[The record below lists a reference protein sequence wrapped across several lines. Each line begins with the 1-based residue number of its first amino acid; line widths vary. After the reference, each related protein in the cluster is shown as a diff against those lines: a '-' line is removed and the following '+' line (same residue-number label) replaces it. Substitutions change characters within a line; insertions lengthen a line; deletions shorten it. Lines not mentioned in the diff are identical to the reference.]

1 MCLGGTM
8 FDIVLGKADPPLMK
22 FATAS
27 LDKAAAVQRIRQ
39 ERAVAV
45 IRTDSVERAL
55 AAANA
60 AVDGGF
66 RVIEITLSFPEASR
80 AIAKL
85 AENNDEGLLIGAGTI
100 LTREQVHEGVEAGAK
115 FLVSPCVLPEV
126 IDTAHELKVAIIPGA
141 FTPTEIY
148 TAYSLGADI
157 VKIFPAVKF
166 GPEYLKAV
174 RGPFSQIPIMPT
186 SGVDASNVAEWF
198 RAGAVA
204 VGAVSSVFDP
214 ELIRNDDWDKLT
226 KRAREF
232 MEAVRG
238 VR

>member
-1 MCLGGTM
+1 MQL
-8 FDIVLGKADPPLMK
+8 
-22 FATAS
+22 ATAS
-27 LDKAAAVQRIRQ
+27 IEKSVVIERIKS

-45 IRTDSVERAL
+45 IRTDSIERAL
-55 AAANA
+55 GAAKSATA
-60 AVDGGF
+60 GGF
-66 RVIEITLSFPEASR
+66 RAIEISFSFSEASI

-85 AENNDEGLLIGAGTI
+85 AENSDLLVGAGTI
-100 LTREQVHEGVEAGAK
+100 LNRDQVHEAVAAGAR

-126 IDTAHELKVAIIPGA
+126 IDAARELKVVMIPGA

-174 RGPFSQIPIMPT
+174 RGPLPQIPIMPT
-186 SGVDASNVAEWF
+186 SGVDASNVADWF

-204 VGAVSSVFDP
+204 VGAVSTVFDP
-214 ELIRNDDWDKLT
+214 ALIQKGDWDALT
-226 KRAREF
+226 KRAPRF
-232 MEAVRG
+232 MEAVRSA
-238 VR
+238 R

>member
-1 MCLGGTM
+1 M
-8 FDIVLGKADPPLMK
+8 
-22 FATAS
+22 
-27 LDKAAAVQRIRQ
+27 DKAAIVARIKS

-45 IRTDSVERAL
+45 IRTDSIERAL
-55 AAANA
+55 GAANA
-60 AVDGGF
+60 VAAGGF
-66 RVIEITLSFPEASR
+66 RAIEITFSFAGAAD

-85 AENNDEGLLIGAGTI
+85 ADNNDSDLLLGAGTI
-100 LTREQVHEGVEAGAK
+100 LNRDQVREAVSAGAR

-126 IDTAHELKVAIIPGA
+126 IDAAHELQVAIIPGA

-166 GPEYLKAV
+166 GPEFLRAV
-174 RGPFSQIPIMPT
+174 RGPLPNIPIMPT

-204 VGAVSSVFDP
+204 VGAVSSVLEP
-214 ELIRNDDWDKLT
+214 ELIRSGNWSELT

-232 MEAVRG
+232 IAAVRAA
-238 VR
+238 

>member
-1 MCLGGTM
+1 
-8 FDIVLGKADPPLMK
+8 MK
-22 FATAS
+22 LAPAS
-27 LDKAAAVQRIRQ
+27 LYKGAVLSRIKA
-39 ERAVAV
+39 ERAIAV
-45 IRTDSVERAL
+45 IRTNSIERAL

-60 AVDGGF
+60 VTAGGF
-66 RVIEITLSFPEASR
+66 RIIEITFSFREASR

-85 AENNDEGLLIGAGTI
+85 ADNKDLLLGAGTI
-100 LTREQVHEGVEAGAK
+100 LTREQVHEAVDAGAR

-126 IDTAHELKVAIIPGA
+126 IDAALELQVAVIPGA

-148 TAYSLGADI
+148 TAHSLGGDI
-157 VKIFPAVKF
+157 VKIFPAIKF

-174 RGPFSQIPIMPT
+174 RGPLPQIPIIPT

-204 VGAVSSVFDP
+204 VGAVSSVLDP
-214 ELIRNDDWDKLT
+214 ELIRNGDWNEIT

-232 MEAVRG
+232 IEAVRAA
-238 VR
+238 RTASS

>member
-1 MCLGGTM
+1 
-8 FDIVLGKADPPLMK
+8 MK
-22 FATAS
+22 LATVS
-27 LDKAAAVQRIRQ
+27 IDKSVVIERIKS

-60 AVDGGF
+60 AIDGGF
-66 RVIEITLSFPEASR
+66 RVIEITFSFPEASN

-85 AENNDEGLLIGAGTI
+85 AENNDLLVGAGTI
-100 LTREQVHEGVEAGAK
+100 LNRGQVHEAVAAGAR

-126 IDTAHELKVAIIPGA
+126 IDAARELKVAIIPGA

-174 RGPFSQIPIMPT
+174 RGPLPQIPIMPT
-186 SGVDASNVAEWF
+186 SGVDASNVADWF

-204 VGAVSSVFDP
+204 VGAVSTVFDP
-214 ELIRNDDWDKLT
+214 ALIQQGDWDRLT

-232 MEAVRG
+232 MEAVRSA
-238 VR
+238 

>member
-1 MCLGGTM
+1 
-8 FDIVLGKADPPLMK
+8 MK
-22 FATAS
+22 LATAP
-27 LDKAAAVQRIRQ
+27 LDKAAVLERIKT
-39 ERAVAV
+39 ERATAI
-45 IRTDSVERAL
+45 IRTDSIERAI

-60 AVDGGF
+60 VIAGGF
-66 RVIEITLSFPEASR
+66 RIIEITFSFADAAK

-85 AENNDEGLLIGAGTI
+85 AENNENDLLLGAGTI
-100 LTREQVHEGVEAGAK
+100 LNREQAREAVEAGAR

-126 IDTAHELKVAIIPGA
+126 IDAARELQVAVIPGA

-174 RGPFSQIPIMPT
+174 RGPLPQIPIMPT

-204 VGAVSSVFDP
+204 VGAVSSVLDP
-214 ELIRNDDWDKLT
+214 ELMRNGDWDKIT
-226 KRAREF
+226 ERAREF
-232 MEAVRG
+232 IAAVNAAR
-238 VR
+238 